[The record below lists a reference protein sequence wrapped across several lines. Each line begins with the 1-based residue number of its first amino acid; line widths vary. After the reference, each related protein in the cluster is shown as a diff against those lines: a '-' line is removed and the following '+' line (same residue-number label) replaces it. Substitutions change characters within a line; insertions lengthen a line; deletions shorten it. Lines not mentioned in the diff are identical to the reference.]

1 MSEES
6 VIAQAQVV
14 GFAKD
19 YKDLAD
25 LLDRMDQHHI
35 ARAVR
40 GMAENLGTDTPWK
53 FTEGEID
60 MKDIKTVGDAIDYS
74 ERTIEAL

>member
-1 MSEES
+1 MTAQES
-6 VIAQAQVV
+6 AIAQAQVV

-19 YKDLAD
+19 YKNLAD
-25 LLDRMDQHHI
+25 LLDRMDQRHM

-40 GMAENLGTDTPWK
+40 GMADGLGSGTPWN

-60 MKDIKTVGDAIDYS
+60 MKDI
-74 ERTIEAL
+74 